1 MTATAAHWLRLKRSR
16 CELAGSTAVRGGR
29 THAATHAGRSIRP
42 AHCGA
47 RAYGSGWGT
56 MRPPA
61 ATAAV
66 EDKPR
71 LRRAVAGPMTRVNIL
86 NIPAWEERQSEPW
99 TMWIWNRQ
107 RRRRSQFGIVA
118 IITTNYNKNNGFAPA
133 CWRML

>member
-1 MTATAAHWLRLKRSR
+1 
-16 CELAGSTAVRGGR
+16 
-29 THAATHAGRSIRP
+29 
-42 AHCGA
+42 
-47 RAYGSGWGT
+47 

-118 IITTNYNKNNGFAPA
+118 IITTNYNKNNGFVPA